1 MKGYLHVQILPN
13 QWPLYFSIPPL
24 QNSPRETNILQ
35 ILNNW
40 SGDDTLVMGNLG
52 ASDVK
57 YV

>member
-1 MKGYLHVQILPN
+1 MYKYYRTNGRFIF
-13 QWPLYFSIPPL
+13 LYHHE

-35 ILNNW
+35 IVNNW

-52 ASDVK
+52 ASDVE